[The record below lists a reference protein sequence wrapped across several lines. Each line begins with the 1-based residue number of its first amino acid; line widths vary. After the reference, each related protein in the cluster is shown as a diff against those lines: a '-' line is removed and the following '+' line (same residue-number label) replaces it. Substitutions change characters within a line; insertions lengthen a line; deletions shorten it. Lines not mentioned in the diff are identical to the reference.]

1 MKTIRQSGFLL
12 LALSPAQMLSAAPVS
27 PPHIALESRV
37 LREVEQSDVNGG
49 VHRAL
54 STATTMRAGDRLVFV
69 IRYRN
74 IGQSAVAGT
83 SIVSA
88 LPPRLAIDPGQHSR
102 IEVSV
107 DGGRRWDRPGATFTS
122 GPDGRL
128 TPATGQQVT
137 HIRVKIDRPI
147 APGATG
153 QEMFRATIL

>member
-1 MKTIRQSGFLL
+1 MKTVRQLGFLF
-12 LALSPAQMLSAAPVS
+12 LAASAAQMLNAAPVA
-27 PPHIALESRV
+27 PPRLALESRV
-37 LREVEQSDVNGG
+37 MREVEQSDVNGG
-49 VHRAL
+49 VRRAL
-54 STATTMRAGDRLVFV
+54 STATTMRSGDRLVFV

-74 IGQSAVAGT
+74 VGQSAVAGT
-83 SIVSA
+83 SIVSP
-88 LPPRLAIDPGQHSR
+88 LPPRLAIDPGKHSR

-107 DGGRRWDRPGATFTS
+107 DGGRRWDRPGATFAS

-128 TPATGQQVT
+128 MPAIGQPIT

>member
-1 MKTIRQSGFLL
+1 M
-12 LALSPAQMLSAAPVS
+12 
-27 PPHIALESRV
+27 
-37 LREVEQSDVNGG
+37 REVEQSDVNGG
-49 VHRAL
+49 VRRAL
-54 STATTMRAGDRLVFV
+54 STATTMRSGDRLLFV

-74 IGQSAVAGT
+74 VGATSLAGT
-83 SIVSA
+83 AIVSA

-128 TPATGQQVT
+128 TPAIGQPVT
-137 HIRVKIDRPI
+137 HIRVKIDRRI